1 MRSGLAKILL
11 TAGLLA
17 ITLVTV
23 PTAMAQRSRNN
34 KCGQRVRQAEM
45 NLQRA
50 IQKHGPR
57 SRQAAQRR
65 RDLRNVQ
72 QRCGSA

>member
-1 MRSGLAKILL
+1 MRSGPWKRLL

-17 ITLVTV
+17 GMLLSV
-23 PTAMAQRSRNN
+23 PAAFAQRSRNK

-50 IQKHGPR
+50 IHKHGPR
-57 SRQAAQRR
+57 SRQAGQRR
-65 RDLRNVQ
+65 RELRNVQ
-72 QRCGSA
+72 QRCGSL

>member
-1 MRSGLAKILL
+1 MRSDRWKYLL

-17 ITLVTV
+17 GMLLSV
-23 PTAMAQRSRNN
+23 PAAEAQRSRNN

-50 IQKHGPR
+50 IHKHGPH
-57 SRQAAQRR
+57 SRQADQKRR
-65 RDLRNVQ
+65 ELRNVQ
-72 QRCGSA
+72 QRCGSL